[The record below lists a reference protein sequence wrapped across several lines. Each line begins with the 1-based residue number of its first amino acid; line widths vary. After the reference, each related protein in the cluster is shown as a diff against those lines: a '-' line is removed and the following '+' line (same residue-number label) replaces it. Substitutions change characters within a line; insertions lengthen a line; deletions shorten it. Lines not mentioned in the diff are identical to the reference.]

1 MHQKSYFLSSS
12 ISEDSID
19 INLTWVVLFV
29 FAVANS
35 VMTSDHS

>member
-19 INLTWVVLFV
+19 INLTELYSLFLQ
-29 FAVANS
+29 
-35 VMTSDHS
+35 